1 MHERSHAR
9 VCVCFVT
16 VAVFV
21 YLGVCVCVCADVP
34 WVMRC
39 RESLSVLRLV
49 SWFHQS
55 VVIPPDIR
63 SIKLI
68 LKEQKQQG
76 LLFGLLFV
84 QTVCVCERLCACKTV
99 TVHEAHTC
107 VSMWTWM
114 CHVYLFMCVY
124 IQLRVCV
131 CALRCHQYTQGQV
144 HSMLRDSKSRE
155 GAYKWPPELT
165 TVMNYGRALSQDT
178 TPTSKNMTAA
188 CEAKCNRHIS
198 QWKLK

>member
-1 MHERSHAR
+1 MQCN
-9 VCVCFVT
+9 V
-16 VAVFV
+16 
-21 YLGVCVCVCADVP
+21 
-34 WVMRC
+34 
-39 RESLSVLRLV
+39 SLSVLHLV

-76 LLFGLLFV
+76 LLFRLLFCANCL
-84 QTVCVCERLCACKTV
+84 CVCERMCACKTV
-99 TVHEAHTC
+99 TVHEAHTR
-107 VSMWTWM
+107 VSVWTWM
-114 CHVYLFMCVY
+114 CHVYLFMCVCIY
-124 IQLRVCV
+124 NCVCVCVCV

-165 TVMNYGRALSQDT
+165 IVMNYGRALSRDT